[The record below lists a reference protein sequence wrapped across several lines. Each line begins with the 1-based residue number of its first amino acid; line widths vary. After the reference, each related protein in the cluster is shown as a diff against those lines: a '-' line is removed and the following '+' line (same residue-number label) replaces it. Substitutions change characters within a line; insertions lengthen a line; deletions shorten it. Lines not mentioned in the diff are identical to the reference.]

1 MALHDILVL
10 LDEFAHTA
18 DRLRLAADLAAAH
31 GATLVGLRVE
41 MHPRL
46 PRQLRTP
53 VVDAAVVAHDAAI
66 RANSDRL
73 KAELSETA
81 KRCGIDHEWWLVED
95 GGTDDIVDSAR
106 YTDIV
111 VVQQH
116 DRSDDEE
123 FPADELIHQLLV
135 RAGRPVLITPNW
147 PVNGVVGS
155 RAVIAWNGSR
165 EASRALADA
174 MPLLAKAE
182 RTLLVIEGGDGVDER
197 LARVSGHLSRHG
209 IGNVTTQVLT
219 SDDSI
224 QTGGDILRAGNTIDA
239 NLLVMGGYGKSRLS
253 EKLFGGVTEF
263 VLYHARLPV
272 LMSH

>member
-1 MALHDILVL
+1 MSLHDILVF
-10 LDEFAHTA
+10 LDEFEHTP
-18 DRLRLAADLAAAH
+18 DRLRIAADLAAAH
-31 GATLVGLRVE
+31 GATVIGLRVE
-41 MHPRL
+41 MHPRI
-46 PRQLRTP
+46 PRQLRNS
-53 VVDAAVVAHDAAI
+53 VVDSAITAHDAAI
-66 RANSDRL
+66 RSHSDRL
-73 KAELSETA
+73 EAALSGAAKA
-81 KRCGIDHEWWLVED
+81 RGIGHEWWLVD
-95 GGTDDIVDSAR
+95 NGGIDDIVDSAR
-106 YTDIV
+106 YADLV
-111 VVQQH
+111 VVHKH

-123 FPADELIHQLLV
+123 FPADELIHQLLL

-147 PVNGVVGS
+147 AVRGVVGS

-182 RTLLVIEGGDGVDER
+182 RAVLVIEGGDGVDER

-219 SDDSI
+219 SDDPV
-224 QTGGDILRAGNTIDA
+224 QTGGDILRAANTIDA
-239 NLLVMGGYGKSRLS
+239 NLLVMGGYSKSRLR